1 MKDLQQK
8 FHEIREVNLK
18 LTESMADSREEVRN
32 LTLAMKN
39 LELQNIQQRKWMED
53 TIRKM
58 AREMKIL
65 ENKMVGVKA
74 TRSDE
79 ETYTRRV
86 QSAAKPGLI
95 RIRPTSRSFPD
106 TTGKYVTYP
115 INDRCS
121 KPLSKNEPLWTCTTR
136 FWAN

>member
-8 FHEIREVNLK
+8 FHEMREVNQK

-39 LELQNIQQRKWMED
+39 LEVQNIQQRKWMED
-53 TIRKM
+53 TVRKM

-74 TRSDE
+74 TRSDD
-79 ETYTRRV
+79 ETFTRRV
-86 QSAAKPGLI
+86 QLATKLLST
-95 RIRPTSRSFPD
+95 RPIPRAPPD

-121 KPLSKNEPLWTCTTR
+121 KPLSNNEPL
-136 FWAN
+136 